1 LTSAEIERAL
11 GSTMTKATPMQV
23 ARLRFA
29 HLHVSTRLTP
39 VQMIFGSILLT
50 KVAMVSAI
58 TTVPFKPQEMEEE
71 HGDCA
76 AVP

>member
-1 LTSAEIERAL
+1 
-11 GSTMTKATPMQV
+11 MQV

-29 HLHVSTRLTP
+29 HLHISTRLTP
-39 VQMIFGSILLT
+39 VRVTFGNILLT

-58 TTVPFKPQEMEEE
+58 TKAPFKPQEMEAGY
-71 HGDCA
+71 GDWA